1 MEKQF
6 LNLSLM
12 GATELSYVESLT
24 IEGGGFW
31 KVFGFICGVAAVVAL
46 VVYAPVVVAALTIV
60 AIS

>member
-12 GATELSYVESLT
+12 GATELSYFESLT

-31 KVFGFICGVAAVVAL
+31 KTLGFICGVAAVVAL
-46 VVYAPVVVAALTIV
+46 VFYAPVVLPILGL
-60 AIS
+60 

>member
-12 GATELSYVESLT
+12 GATELSYFESLT

-31 KVFGFICGVAAVVAL
+31 KVFGFICGVAAIVAL
-46 VVYAPVVVAALTIV
+46 VVYAPVVLIALTAAV
-60 AIS
+60 V

>member
-12 GATELSYVESLT
+12 GATELSYFESLS

-31 KVFGFICGVAAVVAL
+31 KTFGFICGVAAVIAL
-46 VVYAPVVVAALTIV
+46 VIYAP
-60 AIS
+60 AIIPVLGL

>member
-12 GATELSYVESLT
+12 GATELSYFESLS

-31 KVFGFICGVAAVVAL
+31 KTLGFICGVAAIAAVII
-46 VVYAPVVVAALTIV
+46 YAP
-60 AIS
+60 AILAVLSL

>member
-12 GATELSYVESLT
+12 GATELSYFESLT

-31 KVFGFICGVAAVVAL
+31 KVFGFICGVAAIVAL
-46 VVYAPVVVAALTIV
+46 VVYAPVILAAL
-60 AIS
+60 A

>member
-12 GATELSYVESLT
+12 GATELSYFESIS

-31 KVFGFICGVAAVVAL
+31 KVLGFICGVAAIAAL
-46 VVYAPVVVAALTIV
+46 CVYAPVLIGVLAV
-60 AIS
+60 

>member
-12 GATELSYVESLT
+12 GANELSYFESLT

-31 KVFGFICGVAAVVAL
+31 KVFGFICGVAALVAA
-46 VVYAPVVVAALTIV
+46 VVYAPAILAVLAA
-60 AIS
+60 A